1 MTNPIG
7 IISMQ
12 FTRPFGREHMH
23 LFRHM
28 RTLGFDLVELL
39 VPEPEDGLDLK
50 ALKGA
55 LDEAGLGVALAARVN
70 LQRSISD
77 ADKGI
82 REGGMGYLRYCLE
95 VAHALGASTLGGPL
109 YGAPMVFAGRAPA
122 PVAEHE
128 MKARGERVIDG
139 LGVLA
144 PEAQSAGCRLA
155 LEPLNRYETD
165 VISLVSQAISVID
178 AVDHPALGLLFDT
191 FHANIEERSIP
202 DAIRMAGER
211 IIYFQANE
219 NNRGYPGT
227 GHVDWTGT
235 MRALADV
242 GYQGPVTLEPFRR
255 DDDERIGLPIAQWRA
270 PQQDESEK
278 LTAAIAFIRDLIAK
292 SGGRS

>member
-12 FTRPFGREHMH
+12 FARPFGREHMH

-50 ALKGA
+50 ALKAA

-77 ADKGI
+77 ADRGI

-95 VAHALGASTLGGPL
+95 VAHALGATSLGGPL
-109 YGAPMVFAGRAPA
+109 YGAPMVFAGRAPT
-122 PVAEHE
+122 PVAEEE
-128 MKARGERVIDG
+128 MKARGARVIEG

-144 PEAQSAGCRLA
+144 PEAQAAGTRLA

-165 VISLVSQAISVID
+165 VISLVSQAVAVVD
-178 AVDHPALGLLFDT
+178 AVNHPALGVLFDT
-191 FHANIEERSIP
+191 FHANIEEKSIP
-202 DAIRMAGER
+202 DAIRLAGER
-211 IIYFQANE
+211 IVYFQANE

-227 GHVDWTGT
+227 GHIDWQGT
-235 MRALADV
+235 MQALADV
-242 GYQGPVTLEPFRR
+242 GYKGPITLEPFRR
-255 DDDERIGLPIAQWRA
+255 DDDERIGLPIAQWR
-270 PQQDESEK
+270 PPHEDESEK
-278 LTAAIAFIRDLIAK
+278 LTEAIAFIRDLLAK
-292 SGGRS
+292 TGGRS